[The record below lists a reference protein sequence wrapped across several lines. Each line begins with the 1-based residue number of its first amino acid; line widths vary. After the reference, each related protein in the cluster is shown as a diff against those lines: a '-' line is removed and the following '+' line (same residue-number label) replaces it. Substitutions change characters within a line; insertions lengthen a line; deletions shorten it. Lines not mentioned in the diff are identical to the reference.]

1 MRGSE
6 GKGEI
11 AGKDAWAAALG
22 PFPESGVTEGEVF
35 GVGSREL
42 VDLGH
47 AWVEVLPARVSSRQA
62 RLCVG
67 GGDADAGSIMGGG
80 LAVPISGRVC
90 RARRVQAG
98 KRPAEQKY
106 LTTRRKERRP

>member
-6 GKGEI
+6 GKGET
-11 AGKDAWAAALG
+11 ARKEAWAAALG

-35 GVGSREL
+35 GVGSGEL

-47 AWVEVLPARVSSRQA
+47 PWVEVLPAHVSSRQA
-62 RLCVG
+62 CLCVG
-67 GGDADAGSIMGGG
+67 GGDADAGSITGGG
-80 LAVPISGRVC
+80 LAAPISGRVC

-98 KRPAEQKY
+98 KRPAE
-106 LTTRRKERRP
+106 